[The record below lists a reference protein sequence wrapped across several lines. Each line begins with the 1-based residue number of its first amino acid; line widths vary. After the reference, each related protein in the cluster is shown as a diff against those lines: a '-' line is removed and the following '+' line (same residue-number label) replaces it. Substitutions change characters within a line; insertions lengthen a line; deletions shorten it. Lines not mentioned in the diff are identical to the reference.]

1 MSEEDK
7 FEGASS
13 SPTSKPKYQTRT
25 VGSANRDCGLERAVV
40 VSDKCEP
47 VSVWLCH
54 VNSDDQISWRYARS
68 SSHNFEPFSEC
79 FGAG

>member
-25 VGSANRDCGLERAVV
+25 VGRAV
-40 VSDKCEP
+40 
-47 VSVWLCH
+47 
-54 VNSDDQISWRYARS
+54 
-68 SSHNFEPFSEC
+68 SH
-79 FGAG
+79 